1 MARTHKRCFCA
12 SSCDA
17 PTRLPHPVHAMMTN
31 APGAHGRFFVSD
43 AHRIAYLDI
52 PRAASTTLR
61 GVVKDLGGDFRRL
74 QEAALFNNSRAIR
87 PEDLTAAQLEYFT
100 FTFVAEPVHHLLD
113 AFAFAHGGGESGA
126 FNASDPAWMA
136 YQHSLADAAR
146 GTRSASFLRSRLF
159 YGPRMLPQARW
170 LNQRDAAGRR
180 LRFDFV
186 GKTTEFAADWARLT
200 ELLTQRGVPAAAVQ
214 LGHYGARRSESE
226 RSKSLA
232 AGAAFFSR
240 EALRGLC
247 RVRWQEFSCAGF
259 ALPKACAGDD
269 LEKSGW
275 IF

>member
-1 MARTHKRCFCA
+1 
-12 SSCDA
+12 
-17 PTRLPHPVHAMMTN
+17 
-31 APGAHGRFFVSD
+31 
-43 AHRIAYLDI
+43 
-52 PRAASTTLR
+52 
-61 GVVKDLGGDFRRL
+61 
-74 QEAALFNNSRAIR
+74 
-87 PEDLTAAQLEYFT
+87 
-100 FTFVAEPVHHLLD
+100 
-113 AFAFAHGGGESGA
+113 
-126 FNASDPAWMA
+126 
-136 YQHSLADAAR
+136 
-146 GTRSASFLRSRLF
+146 
-159 YGPRMLPQARW
+159 MLPQARW

-186 GKTTEFAADWARLT
+186 GKTTEFAADWARLA

-275 IF
+275 VF